1 MNNEKTVNLTIKD
14 STVKATPKKKKMK
27 ETSEIPLK
35 HGKLLTAIMTI
46 VTLVY
51 VSPIFIVL
59 MNSFKANTF
68 VKTDTFAWPT
78 GEALVGWANY
88 IKGFTFGN
96 YPFFKSVLYSFVIT
110 VLSTAL
116 ILVCTSMAA
125 WYIARVDSIVC
136 KIVYYLFVFS
146 MVVPFQM
153 VMFTLSNTADSLGL
167 NTPWTIPVIYLGFG
181 AGLSVFMFSGFV
193 KSIPLEIEEAA
204 MIDGCN
210 PLQTYFRVVFPI
222 LKPTAIT
229 VAILNV
235 MWIWNDFLLPY
246 LVIGISTRYKTIPV
260 VIQMLVGTNGNKDLG
275 ALMAMLVLS
284 IVPIVIFYMACQKYI
299 IEGVV
304 AGAVKG

>member
-1 MNNEKTVNLTIKD
+1 MNNEKTVNSTIKD

-35 HGKLLTAIMTI
+35 HGKMLTTIMTI

-116 ILVCTSMAA
+116 ILIC
-125 WYIARVDSIVC
+125 IING
-136 KIVYYLFVFS
+136 S
-146 MVVPFQM
+146 MVH
-153 VMFTLSNTADSLGL
+153 S
-167 NTPWTIPVIYLGFG
+167 
-181 AGLSVFMFSGFV
+181 
-193 KSIPLEIEEAA
+193 KS
-204 MIDGCN
+204 
-210 PLQTYFRVVFPI
+210 
-222 LKPTAIT
+222 
-229 VAILNV
+229 
-235 MWIWNDFLLPY
+235 
-246 LVIGISTRYKTIPV
+246 
-260 VIQMLVGTNGNKDLG
+260 
-275 ALMAMLVLS
+275 
-284 IVPIVIFYMACQKYI
+284 
-299 IEGVV
+299 
-304 AGAVKG
+304 

>member
-1 MNNEKTVNLTIKD
+1 MNNEKTVNSTIKD

-35 HGKLLTAIMTI
+35 HGKLLTTIMTI

-51 VSPIFIVL
+51 VCPIFIVL

-116 ILVCTSMAA
+116 ILICTSMAA
-125 WYIARVDSIVC
+125 WYIARVDSMVC

-167 NTPWTIPVIYLGFG
+167 NTPWTIPVICLGFG
-181 AGLSVFMFSGFV
+181 AGMAVFMFTGFI
-193 KSIPLEIEEAA
+193 KGLPLEIEEAA
-204 MIDGCN
+204 AIDGCG
-210 PLQTYFRVVFPI
+210 PI
-222 LKPTAIT
+222 RTFFIVIIPMLKPTLIS
-229 VAILNV
+229 VGILEI
-235 MWIWNDFLLPY
+235 MWIWNDYLLPY
-246 LVIGISTRYKTIPV
+246 LVLDLDQYRTIPIH
-260 VIQMLVGTNGNKDLG
+260 IQYLQGSYGSVDLG
-275 ALMAMLVLS
+275 AIMALIILS
-284 IVPIVIFYMACQKYI
+284 IIPVIFFYLTCQKHI
-299 IEGVV
+299 IKGVA

>member
-1 MNNEKTVNLTIKD
+1 MNNEKTVNSTIKD

-116 ILVCTSMAA
+116 ILICTSMAA

-146 MVVPFQM
+146 MVVLYDACGVRYETGKQAHVLNEIMTNPDSELSKMTFNVKLEELVGHTPFQ
-153 VMFTLSNTADSLGL
+153 VFVGAIVGL
-167 NTPWTIPVIYLGFG
+167 II
-181 AGLSVFMFSGFV
+181 GL
-193 KSIPLEIEEAA
+193 
-204 MIDGCN
+204 
-210 PLQTYFRVVFPI
+210 
-222 LKPTAIT
+222 
-229 VAILNV
+229 
-235 MWIWNDFLLPY
+235 
-246 LVIGISTRYKTIPV
+246 
-260 VIQMLVGTNGNKDLG
+260 
-275 ALMAMLVLS
+275 
-284 IVPIVIFYMACQKYI
+284 IF
-299 IEGVV
+299 
-304 AGAVKG
+304 